1 MLWTIQR
8 KAPLLLPIPQAL
20 RSGGQAKAGGLL
32 LTAHAGAIY
41 LLCTH
46 HIHIRGSCAVQTRL
60 DQGPRAKLGTP

>member
-20 RSGGQAKAGGLL
+20 RSGGPAQAGGLVL
-32 LTAHAGAIY
+32 MAHAGAIY

-46 HIHIRGSCAVQTRL
+46 RIHVRESCGVQTRL
-60 DQGPRAKLGTP
+60 DQGPHAKLGIP